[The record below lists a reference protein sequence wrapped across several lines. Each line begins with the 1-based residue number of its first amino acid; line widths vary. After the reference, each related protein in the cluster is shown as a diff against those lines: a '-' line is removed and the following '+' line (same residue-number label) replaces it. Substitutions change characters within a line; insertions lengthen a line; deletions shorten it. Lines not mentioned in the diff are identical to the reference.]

1 MNRRALVTALAI
13 GMAVTA
19 CGSDS
24 KPKPAP
30 KSAKASGSASAASA
44 SASVPASGPVFALTG
59 LPDPDG
65 SGATRPVV
73 AVKIPNNNTSP
84 NLRTGAQQS
93 LDQADVVYEEVV
105 DGEITRFLAMFH
117 SSTPE
122 RVGPVRSVRP
132 VDPDIVWPVG
142 GIFAYSGGAP
152 NVVPLINAAPV
163 NAVDESEAQA
173 SKALFRDRSVSR
185 QTEFTL
191 FANIKTLLTLG
202 GNPKPPPA
210 LFQYRG
216 EGVAS
221 QGDPIA
227 AATIGFAPNYGQPTW
242 AWNSTTDLFTR
253 SYGSTPHVSGTTP
266 ITAANVVVQFIR
278 YDGGRG
284 RTGAK
289 GVVVGSGKAWILS
302 DGKLVKG
309 TWKRATREDPTS
321 YVSDAGQPILLT
333 PGKTWV
339 ELADESYQVG
349 VMPAAPA
356 STPSSNTSAV
366 KSKKP

>member
-1 MNRRALVTALAI
+1 MKRRALIAALAAGI
-13 GMAVTA
+13 VLASCG
-19 CGSDS
+19 GSDS
-24 KPKPAP
+24 KPKSAP
-30 KSAKASGSASAASA
+30 KSAKANGGTSAASP
-44 SASVPASGPVFALTG
+44 SVPATGPVFPLTG
-59 LPDPDG
+59 LSDSDG
-65 SGATRPVV
+65 TGATRPVV
-73 AVKIPNNNTSP
+73 TVKIPNNNVSP
-84 NLRTGAQQS
+84 NLRTGAQQG

-117 SSTPE
+117 SKTPE

-132 VDPDIVWPVG
+132 MDPDVVWHVG

-202 GNPKPPPA
+202 GTPAPPPA
-210 LFQYRG
+210 AFQYRD
-216 EGVAS
+216 EDVAS
-221 QGDPIA
+221 QGDPIL
-227 AATIGFAPNYGQPTW
+227 AATIGFATNYGQPTW
-242 AWNSTTDLFTR
+242 AWNETTKLFTR
-253 SYGSTPHVSGTTP
+253 RYGSTPHVSGATP
-266 ITAANVVVQFIR
+266 ITAANIVVQFIR

-289 GVVVGSGKAWILS
+289 GVVIGSGKAWILS

-309 TWKRATREDPTS
+309 TWNR
-321 YVSDAGQPILLT
+321 
-333 PGKTWV
+333 
-339 ELADESYQVG
+339 
-349 VMPAAPA
+349 
-356 STPSSNTSAV
+356 
-366 KSKKP
+366 